1 MADGLSSADQM
12 YLSEEQQKQ
21 ILALKQA
28 WAEANAAG
36 DREAMTRANQQAEAI
51 RAQAGYAGGSDGSG
65 YTRLGAG
72 VQAGQSAEEVQK
84 WVDQYRYTNYS
95 DRNGWINGFS
105 TDMNLRSMANYI
117 RQQMQANSDAWAAAD
132 DAGKA
137 YLHGQNL
144 QLAKILEDAV
154 GGASSTYNEA
164 LGRWETTNADLGYG
178 YNVGQYND
186 PDWYRNAYG
195 MTDEQMEAFRSDT
208 ARYRNFVDQRVVRN
222 WVDESSGYT
231 GKYAQFVNGPY
242 GQLLNGT
249 ANVDPT
255 VYTDVIGDG
264 FGDDSY
270 RAPTGPDGSIAP
282 QQPPLKNNNS
292 MTEYTRQFASYVD
305 ENGVIQPGSLVRSH
319 PGRGT
324 GASVG
329 QAAYGTGSAGD
340 TADAGLLDQWRQAAE
355 TQTVQ
360 ARNAAVD
367 RAVQQL
373 LQAQA
378 EADARYQNQ
387 REQIT
392 REERNALDN
401 AALYAETRG
410 DRGGIGR
417 EQYNQIQATAAAN
430 RQAVNTAQAQLAAD
444 TARQMAQLR
453 ADGEFEKA
461 DSLLEI
467 AQVYL
472 LKLLELEQWAAEYQ
486 LDTQKFQQSV
496 SQWQQEFALKV
507 AKALI

>member
-1 MADGLSSADQM
+1 MSDKLSSADQM
-12 YLSEEQQKQ
+12 YLSAEQQKQ

-72 VQAGQSAEEVQK
+72 VQAGQPAEDVQK

-144 QLAKILEDAV
+144 QLAKILEDAM
-154 GGASSTYNEA
+154 GGARSTYNEA

-222 WVDESSGYT
+222 WVDESNGYT

-282 QQPPLKNNNS
+282 QLPALKNNNS
-292 MTEYTRQFASYVD
+292 MTDYTRQFASYVD
-305 ENGVIQPGSLVRSH
+305 ENGVIQPGSLVQSH

-324 GASVG
+324 GASGGGTVH
-329 QAAYGTGSAGD
+329 GTGSSNDAGD
-340 TADAGLLDQWRQAAE
+340 GDLLDQWRQAAE
-355 TQTVQ
+355 AQTVQ
-360 ARNAAVD
+360 ARDAAVD

-378 EADARYQNQ
+378 EADALYQTQ

-401 AALYAETRG
+401 AALYAEARG

-417 EQYNQIQATAAAN
+417 EQYNQVQATAAAN
-430 RQAVNTAQAQLAAD
+430 RQAVNSAQAQLAAD

-496 SQWQQEFALKV
+496 SQWQQEFALKA

>member
-1 MADGLSSADQM
+1 MSDKLSSADQM
-12 YLSEEQQKQ
+12 YLSAEQQKQ

-72 VQAGQSAEEVQK
+72 VQAGQSAEDVQK

-154 GGASSTYNEA
+154 GGARSTYNEA
-164 LGRWETTNADLGYG
+164 LGRWETTNAYLGYG

-222 WVDESSGYT
+222 WMDESNGYT

-264 FGDDSY
+264 FGDDSS
-270 RAPTGPDGSIAP
+270 RAPTGPDGSIVP
-282 QQPPLKNNNS
+282 QLPALKNNNS
-292 MTEYTRQFASYVD
+292 MTDYTRQFASYVD
-305 ENGVIQPGSLVRSH
+305 ENGVIQPGSLVQSH

-324 GASVG
+324 GASG
-329 QAAYGTGSAGD
+329 GRITHSTGSSNDAGD
-340 TADAGLLDQWRQAAE
+340 GDFLDQWRQAAE
-355 TQTVQ
+355 AQTVQ
-360 ARNAAVD
+360 ARDAAVD

-378 EADARYQNQ
+378 EADALYQTQ

-401 AALYAETRG
+401 AALYAEARG

-430 RQAVNTAQAQLAAD
+430 RQAVNSAQAQLAAD
-444 TARQMAQLR
+444 KARQMAQLR

-496 SQWQQEFALKV
+496 SQWQQEFALKA

>member
-1 MADGLSSADQM
+1 MSDKLSSADQM
-12 YLSEEQQKQ
+12 YLSAEQQKQ

-72 VQAGQSAEEVQK
+72 VQAGQPAEDVQK

-144 QLAKILEDAV
+144 QLAKILEDAM
-154 GGASSTYNEA
+154 GGARSTYNEA

-186 PDWYRNAYG
+186 PGWYRNAYG

-222 WVDESSGYT
+222 WVDESNGYT

-282 QQPPLKNNNS
+282 QLPALKNNNS
-292 MTEYTRQFASYVD
+292 MTDYTRQFASYVD
-305 ENGVIQPGSLVRSH
+305 ENGVIQPGSLVQSH

-324 GASVG
+324 GASGGGTVH
-329 QAAYGTGSAGD
+329 GTGSSNDAGD
-340 TADAGLLDQWRQAAE
+340 GDLLDQWRQAAE
-355 TQTVQ
+355 AQTVQ
-360 ARNAAVD
+360 ARDAAVD

-378 EADARYQNQ
+378 EADALYQTQ

-401 AALYAETRG
+401 AALYAEARG

-417 EQYNQIQATAAAN
+417 EQYNQVQATAAAN
-430 RQAVNTAQAQLAAD
+430 RQAVNSAQAQLAAD

-496 SQWQQEFALKV
+496 SQWQQEFALKA